1 MQRRTFLKALGTGL
15 ALGNPVERLYAG
27 EAVAGGVPDLVA
39 VKGVSTAD
47 IVNLQSQ
54 LLSTD
59 LVTAD
64 TAAAKLFGLEPSE
77 VGYIRLAGE
86 MGVGRGDLESL
97 ATQRIVL

>member
-1 MQRRTFLKALGTGL
+1 MDAYNVMMCHGPR
-15 ALGNPVERLYAG
+15 
-27 EAVAGGVPDLVA
+27 
-39 VKGVSTAD
+39 GVSTAD
-47 IVNLQSQ
+47 VVNLQSQSQ

-64 TAAAKLFGLEPSE
+64 AAAAKLFGLEPSE

-97 ATQRIVL
+97 AIQRIVL